1 MRRMTWL
8 DEILPGRDWQG
19 WCMALALI
27 FYLSIPAADDMRT
40 AELME
45 TTNVPA
51 GDTDAERGEGSL

>member
-8 DEILPGRDWQG
+8 DEILPWRNWQG

-51 GDTDAERGEGSL
+51 ERRLR